1 MLQAARLRHRSVS
14 ESAREDSL
22 AGVLLDDCITLPNE
36 MKPDSYMQKSCLDFT
51 SSSQFRNRAGSY
63 GSSRLC
69 HPRRR
74 NNSASLSDQR
84 DLNKQQ
90 PQNRQNSGSFTKPH
104 EANKS

>member
-22 AGVLLDDCITLPNE
+22 ASVLLDDCNTITLPNE
-36 MKPDSYMQKSCLDFT
+36 TKSDNYMKSCLDLT

-63 GSSRLC
+63 GSSHL
-69 HPRRR
+69 RRR
-74 NNSASLSDQR
+74 NNSVSSSDQR

-90 PQNRQNSGSFTKPH
+90 PQSRHNSGSFTKSH
-104 EANKS
+104 EASKS

>member
-22 AGVLLDDCITLPNE
+22 ASALLEDCNTTALPNE
-36 MKPDSYMQKSCLDFT
+36 MKSENYMKSCLDLT

-63 GSSRLC
+63 GSS
-69 HPRRR
+69 HFRRR
-74 NNSASLSDQR
+74 NNSVSSSDQR

-90 PQNRQNSGSFTKPH
+90 PQSRQNSGSFTKPH
-104 EANKS
+104 EASKS